1 MDAKISGET
10 IDKDTGVPPSII
22 AQMIVDGKIKDKG
35 VFPPESIIPEEY
47 FFRELAKRRIY
58 IYKNNNRIN

>member
-1 MDAKISGET
+1 MDAKIFGEE

-22 AQMIVDGKIKDKG
+22 SQMIANGKITSKG